1 MKTSQAFRAQ
11 GFAVDDDNEPA
22 PENIATSNYIGG
34 ADDISRHW
42 GSEPLDARRVAGVRD
57 V

>member
-1 MKTSQAFRAQ
+1 MKTSQVFRAQ

-22 PENIATSNYIGG
+22 PDNIATSNDIG
-34 ADDISRHW
+34 ADDIHRHW